1 MNVKTDSKNSKLDTL
16 KWLVIFVCLLAGIYA
31 NHHFAEVEWAL
42 RAAVGIVLLCALLAL
57 ALQTA
62 VGRSAWVFVKSART
76 ELHKV
81 VWPTRQETV
90 QTTLVVMAM
99 VTIAALMLWG
109 VDALFLWAV
118 SWLTGQRG

>member
-1 MNVKTDSKNSKLDTL
+1 MNAKSNTDSKLDTF
-16 KWLVIFVCLLAGIYA
+16 KWLFIFACLLAGIYA
-31 NHHFAEVEWAL
+31 NHHFVEVDWAL
-42 RAAVGIVLLCALLAL
+42 RSAVGIVLLCALLGVAY
-57 ALQTA
+57 QTA
-62 VGRSAWVFVKSART
+62 AGQRSWTFIKSART

-90 QTTLVVMAM
+90 QTTLVVMVM
-99 VTIAALMLWG
+99 VAIAALILWG

>member
-1 MNVKTDSKNSKLDTL
+1 MGHNSNASHSKLDTL
-16 KWLVIFVCLLAGIYA
+16 KWSLIFACLLAGIYA
-31 NHHFAEVEWAL
+31 NHHFAQVEWAL

-57 ALQTA
+57 ALQTKA
-62 VGRSAWVFVKSART
+62 GHRAWVFIKSART

-99 VTIAALMLWG
+99 VTIAALILWG